1 MASFAR
7 GSTIEK
13 IIVRNP
19 DDTKDQDLTLQVGP
33 MSFYEDII
41 DASFHIEIMIADV
54 FGWLES
60 FPIRSGSKVYLRIK
74 TATGVI
80 DFSKEEEP
88 LYISNIKAAGS
99 SNKREVFVMQLESK
113 AAFTNHLKRLT
124 KKYKS
129 STNEVIKEILTKVLE
144 VPETRVKDDNIEK
157 PTNKIEFLGVYKRP
171 LQTCVG
177 LAVKSVPNNH
187 SSKIP
192 TKGGSGM
199 FFWECLDGFRFQSP
213 DQIFDNAKKNKDDIF
228 TYVKAS
234 AFNALDPANNFHIT
248 NEPVWN
254 NNHNLFEK
262 LSIGQYHSRLG
273 LFDSSERS
281 HVVVDRDSLATH
293 DYNADKDGD
302 ELSNSEYF
310 QPKEFSTD
318 SSRYMLL
325 VKDDRLFD
333 NSDEQDENSKTSME
347 HVEYEA
353 RRLSRYSALFS
364 QTLEITVP
372 LNVQLHAGSVVNLK
386 FPRINIDKPSGGE
399 NNPASGLYMIKTLSH
414 KFGADGDFTG
424 MQLVRDAYT
433 KLS

>member
-7 GSTIEK
+7 GSKIEK
-13 IIVRNP
+13 IIVRDP

-41 DASFHIEIMIADV
+41 DASFHIEIMISDV

-80 DFSKEEEP
+80 DFEQEP

-99 SNKREVFVMQLESK
+99 TNKREVFVMQLESK
-113 AAFTNHLKRLT
+113 AAFTNHLRRLT
-124 KKYKS
+124 KKYDAP
-129 STNEVIKEILTKVLE
+129 TDEVVKEILTKNLE
-144 VPETRVKDDNIEK
+144 VPETRIKKIEK
-157 PTNKIEFLGVYKRP
+157 PTNKIVFLGVYKRP
-171 LQTCVG
+171 LQSIVG
-177 LAVKSVPNNH
+177 LAVKSIPENH
-187 SSKIP
+187 STKQIN
-192 TKGGSGM
+192 KGGSGC

-213 DQIFDNAKKNKDDIF
+213 DQIFDNAKKNMDDVF

-234 AFNALDPANNFHIT
+234 AFNALDPDNNFHIT

-262 LSIGQYHSRLG
+262 LSMGQYNSRLG

-281 HVVVDRDSLATH
+281 HVVVDRDSLAKH

-325 VKDDRLFD
+325 VKDERLFD

-414 KFGADGDFTG
+414 KFSSEGDFTG

>member
-7 GSTIEK
+7 GSKIEK
-13 IIVRNP
+13 IIVRDP

-41 DASFHIEIMIADV
+41 DASFHIEIMISDV

-80 DFSKEEEP
+80 DFEQEP

-99 SNKREVFVMQLESK
+99 TNKREVFVMQLESK
-113 AAFTNHLKRLT
+113 AAFTNHLRRLT
-124 KKYKS
+124 KKYDAP
-129 STNEVIKEILTKVLE
+129 TDEVVKEILTKNLE
-144 VPETRVKDDNIEK
+144 VPETRIKKIEK
-157 PTNKIEFLGVYKRP
+157 PTNKIVFLGVYKRP
-171 LQTCVG
+171 LQTIVG
-177 LAVKSVPNNH
+177 LAVKSIPENH
-187 SSKIP
+187 STKQIN
-192 TKGGSGM
+192 KGGSGC

-213 DQIFDNAKKNKDDIF
+213 DQIFDNAKKNKDDVF
-228 TYVKAS
+228 TYVKVG
-234 AFNALDPANNFHIT
+234 AFNALDPDNNFHIT

-262 LSIGQYHSRLG
+262 LSMGQYNSRLG

-281 HVVVDRDSLATH
+281 HVVVDRDSLAKH

-414 KFGADGDFTG
+414 KFSSEGDFTG

>member
-7 GSTIEK
+7 GSKIEK
-13 IIVRNP
+13 IIVRDP

-41 DASFHIEIMIADV
+41 DASFHIEIMISDV

-80 DFSKEEEP
+80 DFEQEP

-99 SNKREVFVMQLESK
+99 TNKREVFVMQLESK
-113 AAFTNHLKRLT
+113 AAFTNHLRRLT
-124 KKYKS
+124 KKYDAP
-129 STNEVIKEILTKVLE
+129 TDEVVKEILTKNLE
-144 VPETRVKDDNIEK
+144 VPENRIKKIEK
-157 PTNKIEFLGVYKRP
+157 PTNKIVFLGVYKRP
-171 LQTCVG
+171 LQTIVG
-177 LAVKSVPNNH
+177 LAVKSIPENH
-187 SSKIP
+187 STKQIN
-192 TKGGSGM
+192 KGGSGC

-213 DQIFDNAKKNKDDIF
+213 DQIFDNAKKNKDDVF
-228 TYVKAS
+228 TYVKVG
-234 AFNALDPANNFHIT
+234 AFNALDPDNNFHIT

-262 LSIGQYHSRLG
+262 LSMGQYNSRLG

-281 HVVVDRDSLATH
+281 HVVVDRDTLAKH
-293 DYNADKDGD
+293 DYNADQDGD

-310 QPKEFSTD
+310 QPREFSTD

-333 NSDEQDENSKTSME
+333 NSDEQDENTKTSME

-414 KFGADGDFTG
+414 KFSSEGDFTG

>member
-19 DDTKDQDLTLQVGP
+19 DDTEDQDLTLQVGP
-33 MSFYEDII
+33 MAFYEDMI

-80 DFSKEEEP
+80 DFEQEP
-88 LYISNIKAAGS
+88 LYISNIKTAGS
-99 SNKREVFVMQLESK
+99 TNKKEVFVMQLESE
-113 AAFTNHLKRLT
+113 AAFTNHLRRLT
-124 KKYKS
+124 KKYNAP
-129 STNEVIKEILTKVLE
+129 TDEVVKEILTKNLE
-144 VPETRVKDDNIEK
+144 VPETRIKKIEK
-157 PTNKIEFLGVYKRP
+157 PTNKIVFLGVYKRP
-171 LQTCVG
+171 LQTIVG
-177 LAVKSVPNNH
+177 LAVKSIPENH
-187 SSKIP
+187 STKQIN
-192 TKGGSGM
+192 KGGSGC

-213 DQIFDNAKKNKDDIF
+213 DQIFDKAKKNKDDIF
-228 TYVKAS
+228 TYVKVG

-248 NEPVWN
+248 NEPIWN

-262 LSIGQYHSRLG
+262 LSMGQYNSRLG

-281 HVVVDRDSLATH
+281 HVVVDRDSLAKH

-386 FPRINIDKPSGGE
+386 FPRINIDKPNGGE

>member
-13 IIVRNP
+13 IIVRDP

-41 DASFHIEIMIADV
+41 DASSHIEIMISDV

-80 DFSKEEEP
+80 DFEQEP

-99 SNKREVFVMQLESK
+99 TNKREVFVMQLESK
-113 AAFTNHLKRLT
+113 AAFTNHLRRLT
-124 KKYKS
+124 KKYDAP
-129 STNEVIKEILTKVLE
+129 TDEVVKEILTKNLE
-144 VPETRVKDDNIEK
+144 VPETRIKKIEK
-157 PTNKIEFLGVYKRP
+157 PTNKIVFLGVYKRP
-171 LQTCVG
+171 LQTIVG
-177 LAVKSVPNNH
+177 LAVKSIPENH
-187 SSKIP
+187 STKQIN
-192 TKGGSGM
+192 KGGSGC

-213 DQIFDNAKKNKDDIF
+213 DQIFDNAKKNKDDVF

-234 AFNALDPANNFHIT
+234 SFNALDPDNNFHIT

-262 LSIGQYHSRLG
+262 LSMGQYNSRLG

-281 HVVVDRDSLATH
+281 HVVVDRDSLAKH

-325 VKDDRLFD
+325 VKDERLFD

-414 KFGADGDFTG
+414 KFSSEGDFTG

>member
-13 IIVRNP
+13 IIVRDP

-41 DASFHIEIMIADV
+41 DASFHIEIMISDV

-80 DFSKEEEP
+80 DFEQEP

-99 SNKREVFVMQLESK
+99 TNKREVFVMQLESK
-113 AAFTNHLKRLT
+113 AAFTNHLRRLT
-124 KKYKS
+124 KKYDAP
-129 STNEVIKEILTKVLE
+129 TDEVVKEILTKNLE
-144 VPETRVKDDNIEK
+144 VPETRIKKIEK
-157 PTNKIEFLGVYKRP
+157 PTNKIVFLGVYKRP
-171 LQTCVG
+171 LQTIVG
-177 LAVKSVPNNH
+177 LAVKSIPENH
-187 SSKIP
+187 STKQIN
-192 TKGGSGM
+192 KGGSGC

-213 DQIFDNAKKNKDDIF
+213 DQIFDNAKKNKDDVF

-234 AFNALDPANNFHIT
+234 SFNALDPDNNFHIT

-262 LSIGQYHSRLG
+262 LSMGQYNSRLG

-281 HVVVDRDSLATH
+281 HVVVDRDSLAKH

-325 VKDDRLFD
+325 VKDERLFD

-414 KFGADGDFTG
+414 KFSSEGDFTG

>member
-7 GSTIEK
+7 GSKIEK
-13 IIVRNP
+13 IIVRDP

-41 DASFHIEIMIADV
+41 DASFHIEIMISDV

-80 DFSKEEEP
+80 DFEQEP

-99 SNKREVFVMQLESK
+99 TNKREVFVMQLESK
-113 AAFTNHLKRLT
+113 AAFTNHLRRLT
-124 KKYKS
+124 KKYDAP
-129 STNEVIKEILTKVLE
+129 TDEVVKEILTKNLE
-144 VPETRVKDDNIEK
+144 VPENRIKKIEK
-157 PTNKIEFLGVYKRP
+157 PTNKIVFLGVYKRP
-171 LQTCVG
+171 LQTIVG
-177 LAVKSVPNNH
+177 LAVKSIPENH
-187 SSKIP
+187 STKQIN
-192 TKGGSGM
+192 KGGSGC

-213 DQIFDNAKKNKDDIF
+213 DQIFDNAKKNMDDVF
-228 TYVKAS
+228 TYVKVG
-234 AFNALDPANNFHIT
+234 AFNALDPDNNFHIT

-262 LSIGQYHSRLG
+262 LSMGQYNSRLG

-281 HVVVDRDSLATH
+281 HVVVDRDTLAKH
-293 DYNADKDGD
+293 DYNADQDGD

-310 QPKEFSTD
+310 QPREFSTD

-333 NSDEQDENSKTSME
+333 NSDEQDENTKTSME

-414 KFGADGDFTG
+414 KFSSEGDFTG

>member
-7 GSTIEK
+7 GSKIEK
-13 IIVRNP
+13 IIVRDP

-41 DASFHIEIMIADV
+41 DASFHIEIMISDV

-80 DFSKEEEP
+80 DFEQEP

-99 SNKREVFVMQLESK
+99 TNKREVFVMQLESK
-113 AAFTNHLKRLT
+113 AAFTNHLRRLT
-124 KKYKS
+124 KKYDAP
-129 STNEVIKEILTKVLE
+129 TDEVVKEILTKNLE
-144 VPETRVKDDNIEK
+144 VPETRIKKIEK
-157 PTNKIEFLGVYKRP
+157 PTNKIVFLGVYKRP
-171 LQTCVG
+171 LQTIVG
-177 LAVKSVPNNH
+177 LAVKSIPENH
-187 SSKIP
+187 STKQIN
-192 TKGGSGM
+192 KGGSGC

-213 DQIFDNAKKNKDDIF
+213 YHIFDNAKKNMDDVF

-234 AFNALDPANNFHIT
+234 AFNALDPDNNFHIT

-262 LSIGQYHSRLG
+262 LSMGQYNSRLG

-281 HVVVDRDSLATH
+281 HVVVDRDSLAKH

-318 SSRYMLL
+318 PSRYMLL
-325 VKDDRLFD
+325 VKDNRLFD

-364 QTLEITVP
+364 QTLEVTVP
-372 LNVQLHAGSVVNLK
+372 LNLQLHAGSVINLK

-414 KFGADGDFTG
+414 KFGSEGDFTG

>member
-13 IIVRNP
+13 IIVRDP

-41 DASFHIEIMIADV
+41 DASFHIEIMISDV

-80 DFSKEEEP
+80 DFEQEP

-99 SNKREVFVMQLESK
+99 TNKREVFVMQLESK
-113 AAFTNHLKRLT
+113 AAFTNHLRRLT
-124 KKYKS
+124 KKYDAP
-129 STNEVIKEILTKVLE
+129 TDEVVKEILTKNLE
-144 VPETRVKDDNIEK
+144 VPETRIKKIEK
-157 PTNKIEFLGVYKRP
+157 PTNKIVFLGVYKRP
-171 LQTCVG
+171 LQTIVG
-177 LAVKSVPNNH
+177 LAVKSIPENH
-187 SSKIP
+187 STKQIN
-192 TKGGSGM
+192 KGGSGC

-213 DQIFDNAKKNKDDIF
+213 DQIFDKAKKNKDDIF
-228 TYVKAS
+228 TYVKVG

-248 NEPVWN
+248 NEPIWN

-262 LSIGQYHSRLG
+262 LSMGQYNSQLG

-281 HVVVDRDSLATH
+281 HVVVDRDSLAKH

-325 VKDDRLFD
+325 VKDERLFD
-333 NSDEQDENSKTSME
+333 NSNEQDENSKTSME

-414 KFGADGDFTG
+414 KFSSEGDFTG

>member
-7 GSTIEK
+7 GSKIEK
-13 IIVRNP
+13 IIVRDP

-41 DASFHIEIMIADV
+41 DASFHIEIMISDV

-80 DFSKEEEP
+80 DFEQEP

-99 SNKREVFVMQLESK
+99 TNKREVFVMQLESK
-113 AAFTNHLKRLT
+113 AAFTNHLRRLT
-124 KKYKS
+124 KKYDAP
-129 STNEVIKEILTKVLE
+129 TDEVVKEILTKNLE
-144 VPETRVKDDNIEK
+144 VPETRIKKIEK
-157 PTNKIEFLGVYKRP
+157 PTNKIVFLGVYKRP
-171 LQTCVG
+171 LQTIVG
-177 LAVKSVPNNH
+177 LAVKSIPENH
-187 SSKIP
+187 STKQIN
-192 TKGGSGM
+192 KGGSGC

-213 DQIFDNAKKNKDDIF
+213 DQIFDNAKKNMDDVF

-234 AFNALDPANNFHIT
+234 AFNALDPDNNFHIT

-262 LSIGQYHSRLG
+262 LSMGQYNSRLG

-281 HVVVDRDSLATH
+281 HVVVDRDSLAKH

-325 VKDDRLFD
+325 VKDERLFD

-414 KFGADGDFTG
+414 KFSSEGDFTG

>member
-13 IIVRNP
+13 IIVRDP

-41 DASFHIEIMIADV
+41 DASFHIEIMISDV

-80 DFSKEEEP
+80 DFEQEP

-99 SNKREVFVMQLESK
+99 TNKREVFVMQLESK
-113 AAFTNHLKRLT
+113 AAFTNHLRRLT
-124 KKYKS
+124 KKYDAP
-129 STNEVIKEILTKVLE
+129 TDEVVKEILTKNLE
-144 VPETRVKDDNIEK
+144 VPENRIKKIEK
-157 PTNKIEFLGVYKRP
+157 PTNKIVFLGVYKRP
-171 LQTCVG
+171 LQTIVG
-177 LAVKSVPNNH
+177 LAVKSIPENH
-187 SSKIP
+187 STKQIN
-192 TKGGSGM
+192 KGGSGC

-213 DQIFDNAKKNKDDIF
+213 DQIFDNAKKNKDDVF
-228 TYVKAS
+228 TYVKVG
-234 AFNALDPANNFHIT
+234 AFNALDPDNNFHIT

-262 LSIGQYHSRLG
+262 LSMGQYNSRLG

-281 HVVVDRDSLATH
+281 HVVVDRDSLAKH

-325 VKDDRLFD
+325 VKDERLFD
-333 NSDEQDENSKTSME
+333 NSNEQDENSKTSME

-414 KFGADGDFTG
+414 KFSSEGDFTG

>member
-13 IIVRNP
+13 IIVRDP

-41 DASFHIEIMIADV
+41 DASFHREIMISDV

-80 DFSKEEEP
+80 DFEQEP

-99 SNKREVFVMQLESK
+99 TNKREVFVMQLESK
-113 AAFTNHLKRLT
+113 AAFTNHLRRLT
-124 KKYKS
+124 KKYDAP
-129 STNEVIKEILTKVLE
+129 TDEVVKEILTKNLE
-144 VPETRVKDDNIEK
+144 VPETRIKKIEK
-157 PTNKIEFLGVYKRP
+157 PTNKIVFLGVYKRP
-171 LQTCVG
+171 LQTIVG
-177 LAVKSVPNNH
+177 LAVKSIPENH
-187 SSKIP
+187 STKQIN
-192 TKGGSGM
+192 KGGSGC

-213 DQIFDNAKKNKDDIF
+213 DQIFDNAKKNMDDVF
-228 TYVKAS
+228 TYVKVG
-234 AFNALDPANNFHIT
+234 AFNALDPDNNFHIT

-262 LSIGQYHSRLG
+262 LSMGQYNSRLG

-281 HVVVDRDSLATH
+281 HVVVDRDTLAKH
-293 DYNADKDGD
+293 DYNADQDGD

-310 QPKEFSTD
+310 QPREFSTD

-333 NSDEQDENSKTSME
+333 NSDEQDENTKTSME

-414 KFGADGDFTG
+414 KFSSEGDFTG

>member
-13 IIVRNP
+13 IIVRDP

-41 DASFHIEIMIADV
+41 DASFHIEIMISDV

-80 DFSKEEEP
+80 DFEQEP

-99 SNKREVFVMQLESK
+99 TNKREVFVMQLESK
-113 AAFTNHLKRLT
+113 AAFTNHLRRLT
-124 KKYKS
+124 KKYDAP
-129 STNEVIKEILTKVLE
+129 TDEVVKEILTKNLE
-144 VPETRVKDDNIEK
+144 VPETRIKKIEK
-157 PTNKIEFLGVYKRP
+157 PTNKIVFLGVYKRP
-171 LQTCVG
+171 LQTIVG
-177 LAVKSVPNNH
+177 LAVKSIPENH
-187 SSKIP
+187 STKQIN
-192 TKGGSGM
+192 KGGSGC

-213 DQIFDNAKKNKDDIF
+213 DQIFDNAKKNKDDVF

-234 AFNALDPANNFHIT
+234 SFNALDPDNNFHIT

-262 LSIGQYHSRLG
+262 LSMGQYNSRLG

-281 HVVVDRDSLATH
+281 HVVVDRDSLAKH

-325 VKDDRLFD
+325 VKDERLFD

>member
-13 IIVRNP
+13 IIVRDP

-41 DASFHIEIMIADV
+41 DASFHIEIMISDV

-80 DFSKEEEP
+80 DFEQEP

-99 SNKREVFVMQLESK
+99 TNKREVFVMQLESK
-113 AAFTNHLKRLT
+113 AAFTNHLRRLT
-124 KKYKS
+124 KKYDAP
-129 STNEVIKEILTKVLE
+129 TDEVVKEILTKNLE
-144 VPETRVKDDNIEK
+144 VPENRIKKIEK
-157 PTNKIEFLGVYKRP
+157 PTNKIVFLGVYKRP
-171 LQTCVG
+171 LQTIVG
-177 LAVKSVPNNH
+177 LAVKSIPENH
-187 SSKIP
+187 STKQIN
-192 TKGGSGM
+192 KGGSGC

-213 DQIFDNAKKNKDDIF
+213 DQIFDNAKKNKDDVF
-228 TYVKAS
+228 TYVKVG
-234 AFNALDPANNFHIT
+234 AFNALDPDNNFHIT

-262 LSIGQYHSRLG
+262 LSMGQYNSRLG

-281 HVVVDRDSLATH
+281 HVVVDRDSLAKH

-310 QPKEFSTD
+310 QPREFSTD

-325 VKDDRLFD
+325 VKDERLFD
-333 NSDEQDENSKTSME
+333 NSNEQDENSKTSME

-414 KFGADGDFTG
+414 KFSSEGDFTG

>member
-19 DDTKDQDLTLQVGP
+19 DDTEDQDLTLQVGP
-33 MSFYEDII
+33 MAFYEDMI

-80 DFSKEEEP
+80 DFEQEP
-88 LYISNIKAAGS
+88 LYISNIKTAGS
-99 SNKREVFVMQLESK
+99 TNKKEVFVMQLESE
-113 AAFTNHLKRLT
+113 AAFTNHLRRLT
-124 KKYKS
+124 KKYNAP
-129 STNEVIKEILTKVLE
+129 TDEVVKEILTKNLE
-144 VPETRVKDDNIEK
+144 VPETRIKIIEK

-177 LAVKSVPNNH
+177 LAVKSIPENH
-187 SSKIP
+187 SAKPINS
-192 TKGGSGM
+192 GGSGM
-199 FFWECLDGFRFQSP
+199 FFWECLNGFYFQSP
-213 DQIFDNAKKNKDDIF
+213 DQIFDNAKKNKDDVF
-228 TYVKAS
+228 TYEKVG
-234 AFNALDPANNFHIT
+234 AFNALDPENNFHIT
-248 NEPVWN
+248 NEPMWN

-262 LSIGQYHSRLG
+262 LSIGQYNSQFG
-273 LFDSSERS
+273 LFDSSARQ
-281 HVVVDRDSLATH
+281 HVVVERDSQANH

-302 ELSNSEYF
+302 VLSNSEYF
-310 QPKEFSTD
+310 QPEKFSTTP
-318 SSRYMLL
+318 SRYMLL

-333 NSDEQDENSKTSME
+333 NSDEQDDSSKTSME

-353 RRLSRYSALFS
+353 RRQSRYSALFS
-364 QTLEITVP
+364 QTLEVTVP
-372 LNVQLHAGSVVNLK
+372 LNLQLHAGSVVNLK
-386 FPRINIDKPSGGE
+386 FPRINTDKPSGGD
-399 NNPASGLYMIKTLSH
+399 NNPASGIYMIKTLSH
-414 KFGADGDFTG
+414 KFGAEGDFTG

>member
-13 IIVRNP
+13 IIVRDP

-41 DASFHIEIMIADV
+41 DASFHIEIMISDV

-80 DFSKEEEP
+80 DFEQEP

-99 SNKREVFVMQLESK
+99 TNKREVFVMQLESK
-113 AAFTNHLKRLT
+113 AAFTNHLRRLT
-124 KKYKS
+124 KKYDAP
-129 STNEVIKEILTKVLE
+129 TDEVVKEILTKNLE
-144 VPETRVKDDNIEK
+144 VPETRIKKIEK
-157 PTNKIEFLGVYKRP
+157 PTNKIVFLGVYKRP
-171 LQTCVG
+171 LQTIVG
-177 LAVKSVPNNH
+177 LAVKSIPENH
-187 SSKIP
+187 STKQIN
-192 TKGGSGM
+192 KGGSGC

-213 DQIFDNAKKNKDDIF
+213 DQIFDNAKKNMDDVF
-228 TYVKAS
+228 TYVKAG
-234 AFNALDPANNFHIT
+234 AFNALDPDNNFHIT

-262 LSIGQYHSRLG
+262 LSMGQYNSRLG

-281 HVVVDRDSLATH
+281 HVVVDRDSLAKH

-325 VKDDRLFD
+325 VKDERLFD
-333 NSDEQDENSKTSME
+333 NSNEQDENSKTSME

-414 KFGADGDFTG
+414 KFSSEGDFTG

>member
-7 GSTIEK
+7 GSKIEK

-41 DASFHIEIMIADV
+41 DASFHVEIMISDV

-80 DFSKEEEP
+80 DFEQEP

-99 SNKREVFVMQLESK
+99 TNKREVFVMQLESK
-113 AAFTNHLKRLT
+113 AAFTNHLRRLT
-124 KKYKS
+124 KKYDAP
-129 STNEVIKEILTKVLE
+129 TDEVVKEILTKNLE
-144 VPETRVKDDNIEK
+144 VPETRIKKIEK
-157 PTNKIEFLGVYKRP
+157 PTNKIVFLGVYKRP
-171 LQTCVG
+171 LQTIVG
-177 LAVKSVPNNH
+177 LAVKSIPENH
-187 SSKIP
+187 STKQIN
-192 TKGGSGM
+192 KGGSGC

-213 DQIFDNAKKNKDDIF
+213 DQIFDNAKKNKDDVL
-228 TYVKAS
+228 TYAKVG
-234 AFNALDPANNFHIT
+234 AFNALDPDNNFHIT
-248 NEPVWN
+248 NEPLWN

-262 LSIGQYHSRLG
+262 LSMGQYNSRLG

-281 HVVVDRDSLATH
+281 HVVVDRDSLAKH

-325 VKDDRLFD
+325 VKDERLFD

-414 KFGADGDFTG
+414 KFSSEGDFTG

>member
-19 DDTKDQDLTLQVGP
+19 DDTDDQDLTLQV
-33 MSFYEDII
+33 MAMAFYEDMI
-41 DASFHIEIMIADV
+41 DASFHVEIMIADV

-80 DFSKEEEP
+80 DFEKEP
-88 LYISNIKAAGS
+88 LYISNIKTAGS
-99 SNKREVFVMQLESK
+99 TNKKEVFVMQLESE
-113 AAFTNHLKRLT
+113 AAFTNHLRRLT
-124 KKYKS
+124 KKYNAP
-129 STNEVIKEILTKVLE
+129 TDEVVKEILTKNLE
-144 VPETRVKDDNIEK
+144 VPETRIKKIEK
-157 PTNKIEFLGVYKRP
+157 PTNKIVFLGVYKRP
-171 LQTCVG
+171 LQTIVG
-177 LAVKSVPNNH
+177 LAVKSIPENH
-187 SSKIP
+187 STKQIN
-192 TKGGSGM
+192 KGGSGC

-213 DQIFDNAKKNKDDIF
+213 DQIFDNAKKNMDDVF
-228 TYVKAS
+228 TYVKVG
-234 AFNALDPANNFHIT
+234 AFNALDPDNNFHIT

-262 LSIGQYHSRLG
+262 LSMGQYNSRLG

-281 HVVVDRDSLATH
+281 HVVVDRDSLAKH

-325 VKDDRLFD
+325 VKDERLFD
-333 NSDEQDENSKTSME
+333 NSNEQDENSKTSME

-414 KFGADGDFTG
+414 KFSSEGDFTG

>member
-1 MASFAR
+1 MASFSR

-13 IIVRNP
+13 IIVRDP

-41 DASFHIEIMIADV
+41 DASFHIEIMISDV

-74 TATGVI
+74 TATGII
-80 DFSKEEEP
+80 DFEQEP

-99 SNKREVFVMQLESK
+99 TNKREVFVMQLESK
-113 AAFTNHLKRLT
+113 AAFTNHLRRLT
-124 KKYKS
+124 KKYDAP
-129 STNEVIKEILTKVLE
+129 TDEVVKEILTKNLE
-144 VPETRVKDDNIEK
+144 VPETRIKKIEK
-157 PTNKIEFLGVYKRP
+157 PTNKIVFLGVYKRP
-171 LQTCVG
+171 LQTIVG
-177 LAVKSVPNNH
+177 LAVKSIPENH
-187 SSKIP
+187 STKQI
-192 TKGGSGM
+192 TKGGSGC

-228 TYVKAS
+228 TYVKVG
-234 AFNALDPANNFHIT
+234 AFNALDPDNNFHIT

-262 LSIGQYHSRLG
+262 LSMGQYNSRLG

-281 HVVVDRDSLATH
+281 HVVVDRDSLAKH
-293 DYNADKDGD
+293 DYNADQDGD

-310 QPKEFSTD
+310 QPREFSTD

-325 VKDDRLFD
+325 VKDERLFD

-414 KFGADGDFTG
+414 KFSSEGDFTG

>member
-7 GSTIEK
+7 GSKIEK
-13 IIVRNP
+13 IIVRDP

-41 DASFHIEIMIADV
+41 DASFHIEIMISDV

-80 DFSKEEEP
+80 DFEQEP

-99 SNKREVFVMQLESK
+99 TNKREVFVMQLESK
-113 AAFTNHLKRLT
+113 AAFTNHLRRLT
-124 KKYKS
+124 KKYDAP
-129 STNEVIKEILTKVLE
+129 TDEVVKEILTKNLE
-144 VPETRVKDDNIEK
+144 VPENRIKKIEK
-157 PTNKIEFLGVYKRP
+157 PTNKIVFLGVYKRP
-171 LQTCVG
+171 LQTIVG
-177 LAVKSVPNNH
+177 LAVKSIPENH
-187 SSKIP
+187 STKQIN
-192 TKGGSGM
+192 KGGSGC

-213 DQIFDNAKKNKDDIF
+213 DQIFDNAKKNKDDVF
-228 TYVKAS
+228 TYVKVG
-234 AFNALDPANNFHIT
+234 AFNALDPDNNFHIT

-262 LSIGQYHSRLG
+262 LSMGQYNSRLG

-281 HVVVDRDSLATH
+281 HVVVDRDSLAKH

-325 VKDDRLFD
+325 VKDERLFD
-333 NSDEQDENSKTSME
+333 NSNEQDENSKTSME

-414 KFGADGDFTG
+414 KFSSEGDFTG

>member
-13 IIVRNP
+13 IIVRDP

-41 DASFHIEIMIADV
+41 DASFHIEIMISDV

-80 DFSKEEEP
+80 DFEQEP

-99 SNKREVFVMQLESK
+99 TNKREVFVMQLESK
-113 AAFTNHLKRLT
+113 AAFTNHLRRLT
-124 KKYKS
+124 KKYDAP
-129 STNEVIKEILTKVLE
+129 TDEVVKEILTKNLE
-144 VPETRVKDDNIEK
+144 VPETRIKKIEK
-157 PTNKIEFLGVYKRP
+157 PTNKIVFLGVYKRP
-171 LQTCVG
+171 LQTIVG
-177 LAVKSVPNNH
+177 LAVKSIPENH
-187 SSKIP
+187 STKQIN
-192 TKGGSGM
+192 KGGSGC

-213 DQIFDNAKKNKDDIF
+213 DQIFDNAKKNKDDVF
-228 TYVKAS
+228 TYVKVG
-234 AFNALDPANNFHIT
+234 AFNALDPDNNFHIT

-262 LSIGQYHSRLG
+262 LSMGQYNSRLG

-281 HVVVDRDSLATH
+281 HVVVDRDSLAKH

-325 VKDDRLFD
+325 VKDERLFD

-414 KFGADGDFTG
+414 KFSSEGDFTG

>member
-7 GSTIEK
+7 GSKIEK
-13 IIVRNP
+13 IIVRDP

-41 DASFHIEIMIADV
+41 DASFHIEIMISDV

-80 DFSKEEEP
+80 DFEQEP

-99 SNKREVFVMQLESK
+99 TNKREVFVMQLESK
-113 AAFTNHLKRLT
+113 AAFTNHLRRLT
-124 KKYKS
+124 KKYDAP
-129 STNEVIKEILTKVLE
+129 TDEVVKEILTKNLE
-144 VPETRVKDDNIEK
+144 VPETRIKKIEK
-157 PTNKIEFLGVYKRP
+157 PTNKIVFLGVYKRP
-171 LQTCVG
+171 LQTIVG
-177 LAVKSVPNNH
+177 LAVKSIPENH
-187 SSKIP
+187 STKQIN
-192 TKGGSGM
+192 KGGSGC

-213 DQIFDNAKKNKDDIF
+213 DQIFDNAKKNKDDVF
-228 TYVKAS
+228 TYVKVG
-234 AFNALDPANNFHIT
+234 AFNALDPDNNFHIT

-262 LSIGQYHSRLG
+262 LSMGQYNSRLG
-273 LFDSSERS
+273 LFDSSERR
-281 HVVVDRDSLATH
+281 HVVVDRDSLAKH
-293 DYNADKDGD
+293 DYNADQDGD

-310 QPKEFSTD
+310 QPREFSTD

-414 KFGADGDFTG
+414 KFSSEGDFTG

>member
-7 GSTIEK
+7 GSKIEK
-13 IIVRNP
+13 IIVRDP

-41 DASFHIEIMIADV
+41 DASFHIEIMISDV

-80 DFSKEEEP
+80 DFEQEP

-99 SNKREVFVMQLESK
+99 TNKREVFVMQLESK
-113 AAFTNHLKRLT
+113 AAFTNHLRRLT
-124 KKYKS
+124 KKYDAP
-129 STNEVIKEILTKVLE
+129 TDEVVKEILTKNLE
-144 VPETRVKDDNIEK
+144 VPETRIKKIEK
-157 PTNKIEFLGVYKRP
+157 PTNKIVFLGVYKRP
-171 LQTCVG
+171 LQTIVG
-177 LAVKSVPNNH
+177 LAVKSIPENH
-187 SSKIP
+187 STKQIN
-192 TKGGSGM
+192 KGGSGC

-213 DQIFDNAKKNKDDIF
+213 DQIFDNAKKNMDDVF

-234 AFNALDPANNFHIT
+234 AFNALDPDNNFHIT

-262 LSIGQYHSRLG
+262 LSMGQYNSRLG

-281 HVVVDRDSLATH
+281 HVVVDRDSLAKH

-414 KFGADGDFTG
+414 KFSSEGDFTG

>member
-13 IIVRNP
+13 IIVRDP

-41 DASFHIEIMIADV
+41 DASFHIEIMISDV

-80 DFSKEEEP
+80 DFEQEP

-99 SNKREVFVMQLESK
+99 TNKREVFVMQLESK
-113 AAFTNHLKRLT
+113 AAFTNHLRRLT
-124 KKYKS
+124 KKYDAP
-129 STNEVIKEILTKVLE
+129 TDEVVKEILTKNLE
-144 VPETRVKDDNIEK
+144 VPENRIKKIEK
-157 PTNKIEFLGVYKRP
+157 PTNKIVFLGVYKRP
-171 LQTCVG
+171 LQTIVG
-177 LAVKSVPNNH
+177 LAVKSIPENH
-187 SSKIP
+187 STKQIN
-192 TKGGSGM
+192 KGGSGC

-213 DQIFDNAKKNKDDIF
+213 DQIFDNAKKNMDDVF
-228 TYVKAS
+228 TYVKAG
-234 AFNALDPANNFHIT
+234 AFNALDPDNNFHIT

-262 LSIGQYHSRLG
+262 LSMGQYNSRLG

-281 HVVVDRDSLATH
+281 HVVVDRDSLAKH

-333 NSDEQDENSKTSME
+333 NSDEQDENTKTSME

-414 KFGADGDFTG
+414 KFSSEGDFTG

>member
-13 IIVRNP
+13 IIVRDP

-41 DASFHIEIMIADV
+41 DASFHIEIMISDV

-74 TATGVI
+74 TATGII
-80 DFSKEEEP
+80 DFEQEP

-99 SNKREVFVMQLESK
+99 TNKREVFVMQLESK
-113 AAFTNHLKRLT
+113 AAFTNHLRRLT
-124 KKYKS
+124 KKYDAP
-129 STNEVIKEILTKVLE
+129 TDEVVKEILTKNLE
-144 VPETRVKDDNIEK
+144 VPETRIKKIEK
-157 PTNKIEFLGVYKRP
+157 PTNKIVFLGVYKRP
-171 LQTCVG
+171 LQTIVG
-177 LAVKSVPNNH
+177 LAVKSIPENH
-187 SSKIP
+187 STKQI
-192 TKGGSGM
+192 TKGGSGC

-228 TYVKAS
+228 TYVKVG
-234 AFNALDPANNFHIT
+234 AFNALDPDNNFHIT

-262 LSIGQYHSRLG
+262 LSMGQYNSRLG

-281 HVVVDRDSLATH
+281 HVVVDRDSLAKH

-325 VKDDRLFD
+325 VKDERLFD

-414 KFGADGDFTG
+414 KFSSEGDFTG

>member
-41 DASFHIEIMIADV
+41 DASFHVEIMISDV

-60 FPIRSGSKVYLRIK
+60 FPIRSGSKVYLRIS
-74 TATGVI
+74 TPTGVI

-113 AAFTNHLKRLT
+113 AAFTNHLRRLT
-124 KKYKS
+124 KKYDAP
-129 STNEVIKEILTKVLE
+129 TDEVVKEILTKNLE
-144 VPETRVKDDNIEK
+144 VPETRVKNIEK
-157 PTNKIEFLGVYKRP
+157 TTNKIEFLGVYKRP
-171 LQTCVG
+171 LQTIVG
-177 LAVKSVPNNH
+177 LAVKSIPENH
-187 SSKIP
+187 STKQIN
-192 TKGGSGM
+192 KGGSGC

-213 DQIFDNAKKNKDDIF
+213 DQIFDNAKKNMDDVF

-234 AFNALDPANNFHIT
+234 SFNALDPDNNFHIT
-248 NEPVWN
+248 NEPLWN

-262 LSIGQYHSRLG
+262 LSMGQYNSRLG

-281 HVVVDRDSLATH
+281 HVVVDRDSLAKH

-318 SSRYMLL
+318 PSRYMLL
-325 VKDDRLFD
+325 VKDNRLFD

-364 QTLEITVP
+364 QTLEVTVP
-372 LNVQLHAGSVVNLK
+372 LNLQLHAGSVINLK
-386 FPRINIDKPSGGE
+386 FPRINIDKPNGGD

-414 KFGADGDFTG
+414 KFGSEGDFTG

>member
-13 IIVRNP
+13 IIVRDP

-41 DASFHIEIMIADV
+41 DASFHIEIMISDV

-80 DFSKEEEP
+80 DFEQEP

-99 SNKREVFVMQLESK
+99 TNKREVFVMQLESK
-113 AAFTNHLKRLT
+113 AAFTNHLRRLT
-124 KKYKS
+124 KKYDAP
-129 STNEVIKEILTKVLE
+129 TDEVVKEILTKNLE
-144 VPETRVKDDNIEK
+144 VPETRIKKIEK
-157 PTNKIEFLGVYKRP
+157 PTNKIVFLGVYKRP
-171 LQTCVG
+171 LQTIVG
-177 LAVKSVPNNH
+177 LAVKSIPENH
-187 SSKIP
+187 STKQIN
-192 TKGGSGM
+192 KGGSGC

-213 DQIFDNAKKNKDDIF
+213 DQIFDNAKKNMDDVF
-228 TYVKAS
+228 TYVKVG
-234 AFNALDPANNFHIT
+234 AFNALDPDNNFHIT

-262 LSIGQYHSRLG
+262 LSMGQYNSRLG

-281 HVVVDRDSLATH
+281 HVVVDRDSLAKH

-310 QPKEFSTD
+310 QPREFSTD

-325 VKDDRLFD
+325 VKDERLFD
-333 NSDEQDENSKTSME
+333 NSNEQDENSKTSME

-414 KFGADGDFTG
+414 KFSSEGDFTG

>member
-13 IIVRNP
+13 IIVRDP

-41 DASFHIEIMIADV
+41 DASFHIEIMISDV

-80 DFSKEEEP
+80 DFEQEP

-99 SNKREVFVMQLESK
+99 TNKREVFVMQLESK
-113 AAFTNHLKRLT
+113 AAFTNHLRRLT
-124 KKYKS
+124 KKYDAP
-129 STNEVIKEILTKVLE
+129 TDEVVKEILTKNLE
-144 VPETRVKDDNIEK
+144 VPETRIKKIEK
-157 PTNKIEFLGVYKRP
+157 PTNKIVFLGVYKRP
-171 LQTCVG
+171 LQTIVG
-177 LAVKSVPNNH
+177 LAVKSIPENH
-187 SSKIP
+187 STKQIN
-192 TKGGSGM
+192 KGGSGC

-213 DQIFDNAKKNKDDIF
+213 DQIFDNAKKNMDDVF
-228 TYVKAS
+228 TYVKVG
-234 AFNALDPANNFHIT
+234 AFNALDPDNNFHIT

-262 LSIGQYHSRLG
+262 LSMGQYNSRLG

-281 HVVVDRDSLATH
+281 HVVVDRDSLAKH

-325 VKDDRLFD
+325 VKDERLFD
-333 NSDEQDENSKTSME
+333 NSNEQDENSKTSME

-353 RRLSRYSALFS
+353 RRLSRYSTLFS

-414 KFGADGDFTG
+414 KFSSEGDFTG

>member
-13 IIVRNP
+13 IIVRDP

-41 DASFHIEIMIADV
+41 DASFHIEIMISDV

-80 DFSKEEEP
+80 DFEQEP

-99 SNKREVFVMQLESK
+99 TNKREVFVMQLESK

-124 KKYKS
+124 KKYDAP
-129 STNEVIKEILTKVLE
+129 TDEVVKEILTKNLE
-144 VPETRVKDDNIEK
+144 VPETRIKKIEK
-157 PTNKIEFLGVYKRP
+157 PTNKIVFLGVYKRP
-171 LQTCVG
+171 LQTIVG
-177 LAVKSVPNNH
+177 LAVKSIPENH
-187 SSKIP
+187 STKQIN
-192 TKGGSGM
+192 KGGSGC

-213 DQIFDNAKKNKDDIF
+213 DQIFDNAKKNKDDVF

-234 AFNALDPANNFHIT
+234 SFNALDPDNNFHIT

-262 LSIGQYHSRLG
+262 LSIGQYNSRLG

-281 HVVVDRDSLATH
+281 HVVVDRDSLAKH

-325 VKDDRLFD
+325 VKDERLFD

-414 KFGADGDFTG
+414 KFSSEGDFTG

>member
-13 IIVRNP
+13 IIVRDP

-41 DASFHIEIMIADV
+41 DASFHIEIMISDV

-80 DFSKEEEP
+80 DFEQEP

-99 SNKREVFVMQLESK
+99 TNKREVFVMQLESK
-113 AAFTNHLKRLT
+113 AAFTNHLRRLT
-124 KKYKS
+124 KKYDAP
-129 STNEVIKEILTKVLE
+129 TDEVVKEILTKNLE
-144 VPETRVKDDNIEK
+144 VPENRIKKIEK
-157 PTNKIEFLGVYKRP
+157 PTNKIVFLGVYKRP
-171 LQTCVG
+171 LQTIVG
-177 LAVKSVPNNH
+177 LAVKSIPENH
-187 SSKIP
+187 STKQIN
-192 TKGGSGM
+192 KGGSGC

-213 DQIFDNAKKNKDDIF
+213 DQIFDNAKKNMDDVF
-228 TYVKAS
+228 TYVKVG
-234 AFNALDPANNFHIT
+234 AFNALDPDNNFHIT

-262 LSIGQYHSRLG
+262 LSMGQYNSRLG

-281 HVVVDRDSLATH
+281 HVVVDRDTLAKH
-293 DYNADKDGD
+293 DYNADQDGD

-310 QPKEFSTD
+310 QPREFSTD

-333 NSDEQDENSKTSME
+333 NSDEQDENTKTSME

-414 KFGADGDFTG
+414 KFSSEGDFTG

>member
-41 DASFHIEIMIADV
+41 DASFHIEIMISDV

-80 DFSKEEEP
+80 DFEQEP

-99 SNKREVFVMQLESK
+99 TNKREVFVMQLESK
-113 AAFTNHLKRLT
+113 AAFTNHLRRLT
-124 KKYKS
+124 KKYDAP
-129 STNEVIKEILTKVLE
+129 TDEVVKEILTKNLE
-144 VPETRVKDDNIEK
+144 VPETRIKKIEK
-157 PTNKIEFLGVYKRP
+157 PTNKIVFLGVYKRP
-171 LQTCVG
+171 LQTIVG
-177 LAVKSVPNNH
+177 LAVKSIPENH
-187 SSKIP
+187 STKQIN
-192 TKGGSGM
+192 KGGSGC

-213 DQIFDNAKKNKDDIF
+213 DQIFDNAKKNMDDVF
-228 TYVKAS
+228 TYVKVG
-234 AFNALDPANNFHIT
+234 AFNALDPDNNFHIT

-262 LSIGQYHSRLG
+262 LSMGQYNSRLG

-281 HVVVDRDSLATH
+281 HVVVDRDSLAKH

-333 NSDEQDENSKTSME
+333 NSDEQDENTKTSME

-414 KFGADGDFTG
+414 KFSSEGDFTG

>member
-19 DDTKDQDLTLQVGP
+19 DDTEDQDLTLQVGP
-33 MSFYEDII
+33 MAFYEDMI

-80 DFSKEEEP
+80 DFEQEP
-88 LYISNIKAAGS
+88 LYISNIKTAGS
-99 SNKREVFVMQLESK
+99 TNKKEVFVMQLESE
-113 AAFTNHLKRLT
+113 AAFTNHLRRLT
-124 KKYKS
+124 KKYNAP
-129 STNEVIKEILTKVLE
+129 TDEVVKEILTKNLE
-144 VPETRVKDDNIEK
+144 VPETRIKIIEK

-177 LAVKSVPNNH
+177 LAVKSIPENH
-187 SSKIP
+187 SAKPINS
-192 TKGGSGM
+192 GGSGM
-199 FFWECLDGFRFQSP
+199 FFWECLNGFYFQSP
-213 DQIFDNAKKNKDDIF
+213 DQIFDNAKKNKDDVF
-228 TYVKAS
+228 TYEKVS
-234 AFNALDPANNFHIT
+234 AFNALDPENNFHIT
-248 NEPVWN
+248 NEPMWN

-262 LSIGQYHSRLG
+262 LSIGQYNSQFG
-273 LFDSSERS
+273 LFDSSARQ
-281 HVVVDRDSLATH
+281 HVVVERDSQANH

-302 ELSNSEYF
+302 VLSNSEYF
-310 QPKEFSTD
+310 QPEKFSTTP
-318 SSRYMLL
+318 SRYMLL

-333 NSDEQDENSKTSME
+333 NSDEQDDSSKTSME

-353 RRLSRYSALFS
+353 RRQSRYSALFS
-364 QTLEITVP
+364 QTLEVTVP
-372 LNVQLHAGSVVNLK
+372 LNLQLHAGSVVNLK
-386 FPRINIDKPSGGE
+386 FPRINTDKPSGGD
-399 NNPASGLYMIKTLSH
+399 NNPASGIYMIKTLSH
-414 KFGADGDFTG
+414 KFGAEGDFTG

>member
-7 GSTIEK
+7 GSKIEK
-13 IIVRNP
+13 IIVRDP

-41 DASFHIEIMIADV
+41 DASFHIEIMISDV

-99 SNKREVFVMQLESK
+99 TNKREVFVMQLESK
-113 AAFTNHLKRLT
+113 AAFTNHLRRLT
-124 KKYKS
+124 KKYDAP
-129 STNEVIKEILTKVLE
+129 TDEVVKEILTKNLE
-144 VPETRVKDDNIEK
+144 VPETRIKKIEK
-157 PTNKIEFLGVYKRP
+157 PTNKIVFLGVYKRP
-171 LQTCVG
+171 LQTIVG
-177 LAVKSVPNNH
+177 LAVKSIPENH
-187 SSKIP
+187 STKQI
-192 TKGGSGM
+192 TKGGSGC

-213 DQIFDNAKKNKDDIF
+213 DQIFDNAKKNMDDVF
-228 TYVKAS
+228 TYVKVG
-234 AFNALDPANNFHIT
+234 AFNALDPDNNFHIT

-262 LSIGQYHSRLG
+262 LSMGQYNSRLG
-273 LFDSSERS
+273 LFDSSARQ
-281 HVVVDRDSLATH
+281 HLVVERDSQANH
-293 DYNADKDGD
+293 VYNADKDGD

-325 VKDDRLFD
+325 VKDERLID

-353 RRLSRYSALFS
+353 RRQSRYSALFS
-364 QTLEITVP
+364 QSLEVTVP
-372 LNVQLHAGSVVNLK
+372 LNLNLHAGAVVNLK
-386 FPRINIDKPSGGE
+386 FPRINTSKPSGGD